1 MEQRR
6 PAPPAAVPLLAGA
19 LALLVLV
26 GPACGSSGGHR
37 AAGTGSTAGAS
48 STSAVASGGAG
59 IYSATV
65 GPNLSPAVQGVPP
78 RVYVPNSLSNS
89 VDVIDPA
96 TYKVVDHF
104 AVGRAPQHVTPSW
117 DLRTLYVDNTEGD
130 SLTPIDPR
138 TAKPA
143 SPIPVTDP
151 YNLYFAPD
159 GSRAIVVAERFDR
172 LDFRDPHSW
181 QLIKSVPAPAY
192 RQPCP
197 DVGATDINGL
207 DHLDFSADG
216 RFFLLSSECSGRMF
230 KVDVSTMSFAGEVDV
245 GGSPVDVK
253 LSPDGKV
260 FYVANQKRNGVSVID
275 ADALGRRRTDR
286 ATETGEHRRAA
297 RGPTAAS
304 AGRWT

>member
-1 MEQRR
+1 MVPSRAHPEGAPAGCGDRAGRGARRGVGSACPRLPCRRPPPPDAPRPAPASAPPSPRSVMEQRR
-6 PAPPAAVPLLAGA
+6 PAPPAAA
-19 LALLVLV
+19 
-26 GPACGSSGGHR
+26 
-37 AAGTGSTAGAS
+37 
-48 STSAVASGGAG
+48 
-59 IYSATV
+59 
-65 GPNLSPAVQGVPP
+65 
-78 RVYVPNSLSNS
+78 
-89 VDVIDPA
+89 
-96 TYKVVDHF
+96 
-104 AVGRAPQHVTPSW
+104 W

-230 KVDVSTMSFAGEVDV
+230 KVDVATMSFAGEVDV

-275 ADALGRRRTDR
+275 ADALREI
-286 ATETGEHRRAA
+286 AFIPTGEGAHGLYPSR
-297 RGPTAAS
+297 
-304 AGRWT
+304 